1 MITLRRAKER
11 QHQRRRKQEAWLT
24 FDAQEAADTLAGG
37 FGALGIFKEGRLPPR
52 TGTKAPRE
60 DAEII
65 TYVLEGTL
73 SYEDSMGQSG
83 FIQAGEFQRMTAG
96 RAVRYSETN
105 ASPTEW
111 AHVFQIWLRPSV
123 AGLEPGHEQK
133 YFSFADRHGIL
144 RVVASPDARDDSL
157 RIHQD
162 AFLYSAILDRGGHV
176 AHRLSEGRG
185 AWLHI
190 VRGEV
195 TLGEVVLGTG
205 DGVGVTAERVVSMT
219 AREETEILLV
229 DLAFE
234 ATEQLAME
242 GATEIATLLVS
253 ETSSP
258 VPKKRNRHDKEIST
272 VLARRRFRSGPV
284 TCSLA
289 GVGREL
295 QLLEERED
303 RDGLLD
309 HAHSRGGHHR
319 PRLQAR
325 SLHQKGK
332 ERSDVAHRGS
342 EPHPD
347 AFRRPT
353 SKGRDLDWPV
363 STVFSRE
370 NRVSTDPGQLNN
382 VTEGVPTTL
391 EKRNR
396 IMKNASIRI
405 AAIFLVSCAI
415 VLSAGCVKVKRKTT
429 ASNDTPTTSVFS

>member
-24 FDAQEAADTLAGG
+24 FDAQEAAGTLAGG

-83 FIQAGEFQRMTAG
+83 FIRAGEFQRMTAG

-133 YFSFADRHGIL
+133 HFSFADRHGIL

-162 AFLYSAILDRGGHV
+162 AFLYSAILDRGGHI

-229 DLAFE
+229 DLDFE
-234 ATEQLAME
+234 ATEQRAME
-242 GATEIATLLVS
+242 GATEIATSLVS

-258 VPKKRNRHDKEIST
+258 VPKKGTDMIKKFQPFLLGAALGAALLLAPSQASAANCSFSKKEKIAMVSWIMLIPGAVITGLACKRDLFTKKGKSEAMLPAEGRNLTQTRFVD
-272 VLARRRFRSGPV
+272 RRR
-284 TCSLA
+284 
-289 GVGREL
+289 
-295 QLLEERED
+295 
-303 RDGLLD
+303 
-309 HAHSRGGHHR
+309 
-319 PRLQAR
+319 
-325 SLHQKGK
+325 
-332 ERSDVAHRGS
+332 
-342 EPHPD
+342 
-347 AFRRPT
+347 
-353 SKGRDLDWPV
+353 
-363 STVFSRE
+363 
-370 NRVSTDPGQLNN
+370 
-382 VTEGVPTTL
+382 
-391 EKRNR
+391 RN
-396 IMKNASIRI
+396 
-405 AAIFLVSCAI
+405 
-415 VLSAGCVKVKRKTT
+415 
-429 ASNDTPTTSVFS
+429 